1 MKNLKIDKIEIIKV
15 LTVLILFF
23 ILLIPLPYTIILG
36 GGTIDVSKRIEID
49 NKNLKTNRFQIA
61 YVSELKGNVLTYT
74 LGKLNPYWEV
84 ESILDYAYDEKES
97 PEDIERRH
105 KLDLETSLKY
115 ATKVAYEAAE
125 KEIEIIDEKMLLYY
139 IIEENRQGLKVGD
152 EFISYDDK
160 KLEKTLDLLEYVQ
173 TKEIGDEIKLKF
185 KRGKKIIEKN
195 VKVYLNEDKE
205 KRIGI
210 ALQKSFDIKAKPPIK
225 FSFKDNEQGSSAGI
239 IIALSIYDALMK
251 NKDRGLV
258 VGSGSLD
265 SEGKISPIGGVKY
278 KMHGAHKA
286 KAKYFIV
293 ADDNYEEAKK
303 VLKEKKYKFKLIKAN
318 TLKEAIINLDK

>member
-23 ILLIPLPYTIILG
+23 ILLIPLPYSIILG

-49 NKNLKTNRFQIA
+49 NKKLKTNRFKIA
-61 YVSELKGNVLTYT
+61 YVSEVKGNVLTYT

-105 KLDLETSLKY
+105 KLDLETSLNY

-125 KEIEIIDEKMLLYY
+125 KEIEIINEKMLLYY

-152 EFISYDDK
+152 EFISYDDI
-160 KLEKTLDLLEYVQ
+160 KLEKTPDLLEYVQ

-185 KRGKKIIEKN
+185 KRDKKIIEKN

-210 ALQKSFDIKAKPPIK
+210 ALQKSFDIKTEPPIK